1 MSFLMDAIS
10 ASECGIYELQE
21 FLRSRCRAVDSDIKL
36 TVGDAVQ
43 SISVEF
49 VEGLPHATDSDLWKM
64 LPNLSASS
72 VDINVQHGEVSIM
85 VEFE

>member
-1 MSFLMDAIS
+1 MSFLMDAIN
-10 ASECGIYELQE
+10 ASECGIYALQE
-21 FLRSRCRAVDSDIKL
+21 FLQSRCRAVDSDIKV

-49 VEGLPHATDSDLWKM
+49 VEGLPHATDSVLWKM
-64 LPNLSASS
+64 LPNLTATS
-72 VDINVQHGEVSIM
+72 VDINIQHGEVTIM